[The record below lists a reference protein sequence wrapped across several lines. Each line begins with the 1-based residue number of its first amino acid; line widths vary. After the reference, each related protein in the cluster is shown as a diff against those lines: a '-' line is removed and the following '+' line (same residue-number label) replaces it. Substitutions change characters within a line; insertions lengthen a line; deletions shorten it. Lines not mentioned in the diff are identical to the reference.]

1 MLIISRKKNESIMIQ
16 GGIEIFILDVQGD
29 KVRVGIDAPNN
40 IKIMRKELVETE
52 AFNKE
57 AMMIPDKTEIQ
68 KFKSILKS
76 VPIKK
81 NTKDEQ
87 Q

>member
-57 AMMIPDKTEIQ
+57 AMMIPDKAEIQ